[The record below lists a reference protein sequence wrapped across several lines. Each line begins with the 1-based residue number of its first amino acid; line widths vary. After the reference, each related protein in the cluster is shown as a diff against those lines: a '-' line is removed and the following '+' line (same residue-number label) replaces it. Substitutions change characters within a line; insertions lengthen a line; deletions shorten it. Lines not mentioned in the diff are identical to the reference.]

1 MENWTLGD
9 RVPVDMDFTGA
20 PGIRNNVNIPNN
32 PSCADYFSLF
42 VPEEIYEIMSTETNR
57 YANDYL
63 TKNTATIRP
72 NSRYKKWK
80 DTTPEEMKMFVG
92 ITIAMGI
99 ITQLDTSEYW
109 TTDEVNETPFFR
121 KCMSRDRFWL
131 LLSFF
136 HLADNSKQVRRGQQG
151 HDPVFKLGT
160 V

>member
-109 TTDEVNETPFFR
+109 TTNEVNETPFFR
-121 KCMSRDRFWL
+121 K
-131 LLSFF
+131 
-136 HLADNSKQVRRGQQG
+136 
-151 HDPVFKLGT
+151 
-160 V
+160 